1 MFISERTVDGHLEHI
16 REKLGVSSRAQVA
29 IWYVAQPPRGPVM
42 AAAASPSRPRPA
54 STLLLAIV
62 ALGVLTLVAVIALP
76 RLLAPA
82 GPGGP
87 SITTF
92 AGTAPAAEL
101 NRPQSVAIG
110 SDGSIYVADTD
121 NFEIKTIEVKR
132 GTITI
137 FAGGHTD
144 QFVDGSDALSAS
156 IGNPTSVAIAPHGR
170 TVFFANGSMVGRIDP
185 DSTVHFVAG
194 PPMQEPVGLAFAPD
208 GTLYIADV
216 GGNRI
221 WLRTPDGGLRPFAG
235 SGQYGPDGDRGP
247 ALDAKL
253 DRPRAV
259 AVDAG
264 GNLLIADT
272 GNNRIRRVD
281 HLSNVITTIAGSSDV
296 YGFGGDGGPAD
307 QAKLSLPWGVAVGPD
322 GNVYIADTG
331 NDRVRRLTAGT
342 ITTVV
347 GGKGTLNGPVGLAI
361 SGSGDLYIADLG
373 DSRLDVVRELA
384 AK

>member
-1 MFISERTVDGHLEHI
+1 
-16 REKLGVSSRAQVA
+16 
-29 IWYVAQPPRGPVM
+29 
-42 AAAASPSRPRPA
+42 
-54 STLLLAIV
+54 
-62 ALGVLTLVAVIALP
+62 
-76 RLLAPA
+76 
-82 GPGGP
+82 
-87 SITTF
+87 
-92 AGTAPAAEL
+92 
-101 NRPQSVAIG
+101 
-110 SDGSIYVADTD
+110 
-121 NFEIKTIEVKR
+121 
-132 GTITI
+132 
-137 FAGGHTD
+137 
-144 QFVDGSDALSAS
+144 
-156 IGNPTSVAIAPHGR
+156 
-170 TVFFANGSMVGRIDP
+170 
-185 DSTVHFVAG
+185 
-194 PPMQEPVGLAFAPD
+194 LAFAPD